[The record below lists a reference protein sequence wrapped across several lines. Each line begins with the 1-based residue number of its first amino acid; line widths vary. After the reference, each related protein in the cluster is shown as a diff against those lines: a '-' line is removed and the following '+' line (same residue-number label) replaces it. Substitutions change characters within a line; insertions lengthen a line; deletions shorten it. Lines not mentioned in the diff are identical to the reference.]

1 MSEART
7 ALVTGATSG
16 IGKASA
22 IALARAGYNVVFCG
36 RRADKLDE
44 TRAAC
49 GDAKV
54 LGVECDVTGEDAV
67 VDLFARAKDRFG
79 RIDVVF
85 NNAGLSSPAVG
96 IDETK
101 LSDFKAA
108 VDLNLT
114 GAFLV
119 AREAFRHMRAQD
131 PQGGRIINNGSIS
144 AHVPRP
150 HAVPYNTTKSAINGL
165 TKTISLEGRP
175 FNIACGQIDIGNTAT
190 DMTAAMASGKLQ
202 ANGTMA
208 PEPTFDVSHVADTIV
223 YMAGLP
229 LDTNVQTVTIMAT
242 NMPFVGRG

>member
-1 MSEART
+1 MSERST

-22 IALARAGYNVVFCG
+22 IALSRAGFNVVFCG
-36 RRADKLDE
+36 RRAEMLKE
-44 TRAAC
+44 AEASC
-49 GDAKV
+49 ANGEV
-54 LGVECDVTGEDAV
+54 LGVACDVTQEAQV
-67 VDLFARAKDRFG
+67 IDLFAQARNRFG

-96 IDETK
+96 IDETTLK
-101 LSDFKAA
+101 DFKAA

-119 AREAFRHMRAQD
+119 AREAFRCMRGQE

-175 FNIACGQIDIGNTAT
+175 FNIAGGQIDIGNTAT

-208 PEPTFDVSHVADTIV
+208 PEPTFDVAHVANTIV

-229 LDTNVQTVTIMAT
+229 LDANVQSVTIMAT